1 MIPDNHRF
9 NPDEQESIFNINIL
23 NINLSKS
30 GLFLII
36 CKVNKNFLRYC
47 LLSFK
52 ESI

>member
-36 CKVNKNFLRYC
+36 CEVSKIFLRYC